1 MMKMFICGILLF
13 KFSFLMMLFSLYYL
27 YLNKFMIFEWNIF
40 SFNSM
45 KFNFL
50 LLIDYKSLMF
60 IFLVSMIFSMIIIY
74 SISYMD
80 LSDLKMNRFFYLMI
94 LFLISMYMLI
104 LSPNMLSIILGWDGL
119 GLISY
124 CLVIYYMKMKAFT
137 SGMVTILLNRLG
149 DIGLLMIMGLMTF
162 YGSWNLML
170 YNMNEFMMIFLLLM
184 AFTKSAQIP
193 FSTWLPMAMMAP
205 TPVSSLVHSSTL
217 VTAGIYLLIRYVDLL
232 EFNFKCFIMLISS
245 LTMLFAGLVANFEL
259 DMKKIVAYST
269 LSQLGFMMSMLSIGS
284 TELVFLHLF
293 IHAMFKSLMFMCV
306 GSYMH
311 YMNSNQDIRIYY
323 GMYYIY
329 PLKSMILIFSI
340 LSLCGFP
347 FLVGYYSKDL
357 IIEYFFIN
365 KMVYFSVVNLIVG
378 TIFTVSYSFRM
389 ILVLTSKYLMMNVI
403 YLKEDKIMAISMSMM
418 MLLSLF
424 YSKLI
429 FNSMNFNL
437 VSINML
443 LVYKLLVFKMMILGM
458 IMGFNFY
465 KFILFENK
473 IGLFLMSFLFMNMIY
488 KFIYKKV
495 ITMMFDYEL
504 YIEKSIVEMLSS
516 KFTLLMLG
524 IHSLKI
530 PSLSISVFFTFSV
543 YTIYLLVFML
553 SLK

>member
-1 MMKMFICGILLF
+1 MIIKMMVCGILLF
-13 KFSFLMMLFSLYYL
+13 GFSFLMMLMSLYLL
-27 YLNKFMIFEWNIF
+27 YLNKEFFFEWNIYT
-40 SFNSM
+40 FNSM

-80 LSDLKMNRFFYLMI
+80 LSELKMDRFLYLMI

-124 CLVIYYMKMKAFT
+124 CLVIYYMKMKSFT

-149 DIGLLMIMGLMTF
+149 DIGLLLIMGLMTY
-162 YGSWNLML
+162 YGSWNLSF
-170 YNMNEFMMIFLLLM
+170 YKMNEFMMIYMLLM

-217 VTAGIYLLIRYVDLL
+217 VTAGIYLLIRYVNLL
-232 EFNFKCFIMLISS
+232 DFNYKNYIMLISS

-259 DMKKIVAYST
+259 DLKKVVAYST

-311 YMNSNQDIRIYY
+311 YMYNNQDIRMYY

-329 PLKSMILIFSI
+329 PMKSMILIFSI

-357 IIEYFFIN
+357 IIEMFFFS
-365 KMVYFSVVNLIVG
+365 KMIYFSMINLIIG

-389 ILVLTSKYLMMNVI
+389 ILVLTSKFLMMNVI
-403 YLKEDKIMAISMSMM
+403 YSKEDKIMCISMM
-418 MLLSLF
+418 MMMIFSLI

-429 FNSMNFNL
+429 FNLMNFNL
-437 VSINML
+437 LGVNL
-443 LVYKLLVFKMMILGM
+443 LMIYKLMVFKMIMVGL

-465 KFILFENK
+465 KLILLNNK
-473 IGLFLMSFLFMNMIY
+473 IGYFKMSFLFMNLIY
-488 KFIYKKV
+488 KVIYKK
-495 ITMMFDYEL
+495 IIMMMFTYEV
-504 YIEKSIVEMLSS
+504 YIEKSIIEILSS
-516 KFTLLMLG
+516 KFMSVTLN
-524 IHSLKI
+524 IHELKI
-530 PSLSISVFFTFSV
+530 SNLMINIYLTILI
-543 YTIYLLVFML
+543 YLIYLLIYLISF
-553 SLK
+553 